1 MNGKTKKNP
10 RADEKTKSVETN
22 YAASANGATGMMYS
36 PAHNRQEYESLKNLH
51 GLQSTEFAQIIDDD
65 DGRDFHERN
74 RENILDEYNSELS
87 EIDPDINYINSHD
100 DYHAS
105 MRPFSFVD
113 FSNGETEK

>member
-1 MNGKTKKNP
+1 MNRKTKKNP
-10 RADEKTKSVETN
+10 RADETTKSSETN
-22 YAASANGATGMMYS
+22 YTASANGATGMMYS
-36 PAHNRQEYESLKNLH
+36 PAHNLPEYESLKQLH
-51 GLQSTEFAQIIDDD
+51 GLQSTEFAQITDDENEHN
-65 DGRDFHERN
+65 FHERDRGN
-74 RENILDEYNSELS
+74 FTDEYNSELS